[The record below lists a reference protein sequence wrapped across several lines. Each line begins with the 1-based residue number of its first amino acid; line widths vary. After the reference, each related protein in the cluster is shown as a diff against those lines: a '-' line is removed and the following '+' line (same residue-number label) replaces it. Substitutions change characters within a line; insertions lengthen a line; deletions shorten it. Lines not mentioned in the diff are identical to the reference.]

1 MSQPISL
8 SVKDLLQ
15 HAHYMIPMY
24 QRNYSWEKGEISQ
37 LINDILDYLQHKNAN
52 YYHIGTL
59 VVFKHEQHNKKEI
72 YEVIDG
78 QQRLT
83 TLSLL
88 MIWIQKELK
97 NKDFYFSPNIEFEC
111 RESSQ
116 NTINSLFNLNKN
128 SDDLTSENIYP
139 INNAIVNGYK
149 IINDSLIKILNE
161 RNVSLEKFTDY
172 LINKVQILRVE
183 VPAQTDLNHY
193 FEVMNNRGEQLEK
206 HEILK
211 AKLLSIL
218 DRIKNEKDKKYS
230 KLALDLVW
238 NACANMNSYI
248 QSGFDSTQRQH
259 IFGENWDDLLP
270 SDINSFIQSLENA
283 STDNKNNEK
292 INTNDNTSKKLNLN
306 ELIQLPFIKENKQN
320 APNSEGSERFHS
332 VISFPNFLIHV
343 LNIVTKD
350 EKIALDDKRL
360 LDFFDQFLLKPS
372 EINSSDENIINNVRN
387 FIWSLLKCKYLFDQW
402 IIKREYIENKDSW
415 SLKTYRKSNSKTHY
429 YANTH
434 GKEDHDDM
442 TQHSLIMIL
451 SALHVSTP
459 TQAYKYW
466 LNGAL
471 NWLYNAH
478 KVQGELYLTY
488 LEKMT
493 NRFVFDLWLVPNT
506 LSYQKIIY
514 SSESEIEKN
523 IDKNREYFSNL
534 CENLPNKE
542 IEHLENR
549 LSYGKIAHNL
559 IFNYLDYLLWKKYYN
574 SDDAIKKFEFT
585 FRSSVEHYYPQTPMN
600 GYEKW
605 ETNKLNSFGNLC
617 LISHSKN
624 SRLSNLMFEAKQ
636 SYYHNNDIDS
646 IKQYLMMKEKIWN
659 YDSLDSHYNEMKS
672 TLISSLDI

>member
-1 MSQPISL
+1 MNQPISL
-8 SVKDLLQ
+8 SVKELLQ

-24 QRNYSWEKGEISQ
+24 QRNYAWGKGEISQ
-37 LINDILDYLQHKNAN
+37 LVNDVLDYLQHKNTN

-59 VVFKHEQHNKKEI
+59 VVFKHEQHNKKQI

-88 MIWIQKELK
+88 MFWIQKELK
-97 NKDFYFSPNIEFEC
+97 NKDFHFSPNIEFEC
-111 RESSQ
+111 RNSSQ
-116 NTINSLFNLNKN
+116 NTLYGLFHLKENSGILEPKN
-128 SDDLTSENIYP
+128 IFPVND
-139 INNAIVNGYK
+139 AILNGYK
-149 IINDSLIKILNE
+149 IINDALIQILTE
-161 RNVSLEKFTDY
+161 RNVSLGEFANY

-206 HEILK
+206 HEVLK

-218 DRIKNEKDKKYS
+218 DKITDEKDKKYS
-230 KLALDLVW
+230 KLALNLVW

-248 QSGFDSTQRQH
+248 QSGFTPVQRLH
-259 IFGENWDDLLP
+259 IFGENWDNLLP

-283 STDNKNNEK
+283 SIDNENNEK
-292 INTNDNTSKKLNLN
+292 TNNNDDISKKISLN
-306 ELIQLPFIKENKQN
+306 ELIQLPFVKDNKQK
-320 APNSEGSERFHS
+320 ALNSESSERFHS
-332 VISFPNFLIHV
+332 IISFPNFLIHV

-350 EKIALDDKRL
+350 EEIALDDKRL
-360 LDFFDQFLLKPS
+360 LDFFYGSLLKPS
-372 EINSSDENIINNVRN
+372 KINLNDEIIINNVKN

-402 IIKREYIENKDSW
+402 IIKREYIETKDSW

-429 YANTH
+429 YTNTH
-434 GKEDHDDM
+434 GKEDNDDI

-471 NWLYNAH
+471 NWLYNVH
-478 KVQGELYLTY
+478 EVQGEPYLTY
-488 LEKMT
+488 LERMT
-493 NRFVFDLWLVPNT
+493 NRFVFDLWLVPST

-514 SSESEIEKN
+514 SSESEIKN
-523 IDKNREYFSNL
+523 NINKNHEYFKKVHKDLS
-534 CENLPNKE
+534 NKE
-542 IEHLENR
+542 IEPLENR

-574 SDDAIKKFEFT
+574 SDEVIKKFEFT

-605 ETNKLNSFGNLC
+605 ETDKLNSFGNLC

-646 IKQYLMMKEKIWN
+646 VKQYLMMKEKIWN
-659 YDSLDSHYNEMKS
+659 YNSMDSHYDEMKD
-672 TLISSLDI
+672 TLISSLNI